1 MNHPQ
6 PEFSLERIE
15 IAVSMQQQVFIPDT
29 KRSDRAIHPLCK
41 NLIFM
46 CTTQRMIRLLSQ
58 RNLA

>member
-29 KRSDRAIHPLCK
+29 KRSDRAI
-41 NLIFM
+41 N
-46 CTTQRMIRLLSQ
+46 RLSDGESVALSD
-58 RNLA
+58 R